1 MTTSSP
7 PLAASTAPDQ
17 GSRLTPLP
25 PDDHLR
31 EVLHNEVHARP
42 SARIRLP
49 ALVVDVAVLN
59 AGVSREMEWQ
69 HLRLLPDQQ
78 ALKLEDLQGSFLRLR
93 FAGHTLKWE
102 RHTEFTR
109 YSLIQQLPE
118 GALSGASEAD
128 LLNQL
133 AISPDWLR
141 AIPGRTVAAIKMA
154 MVHGDLSNGQA
165 LKDMGRAWFDGKPVL
180 ASMVGNGH
188 SCAMTD
194 FGLRP
199 SGFERMLVITP
210 PGTSE
215 TRAGRTSQ
223 RLQEMETYRIM
234 ALRGLPVAKALSN
247 MLASSEA
254 ELADIT
260 ARMEG
265 TDISD
270 QALLETLI
278 KLAARVERAT
288 AEHMYRFSA
297 TQAYHGLV
305 LQRIKELREQA
316 IPGTQTLGEFMQ
328 RRLSPAIATV
338 AATAQ
343 RLSSLSQ
350 RIERTSALLRTRVDI
365 LTEAQ
370 NQQLLAQLTRGQD
383 LQLNLQTTVEGLS
396 IAAIS
401 YYVISL
407 ILYLGKAAKAAGAH
421 INPELLAGAL
431 IPVVLLSIWWG
442 TRQIHKKLHK
452 AS

>member
-1 MTTSSP
+1 VPAQTDA
-7 PLAASTAPDQ
+7 PLTAPINA
-17 GSRLTPLP
+17 LP
-25 PDDHLR
+25 TDDALR

-42 SARIRLP
+42 SPRIRLP
-49 ALVVDVAVLN
+49 ALVVYVAVLN
-59 AGVSREMEWQ
+59 AGVSRDQELA
-69 HLRLLPDQQ
+69 HLRKLPGQEG
-78 ALKLEDLQGSFLRLR
+78 LTLEELRGSFLRLR
-93 FAGHTLKWE
+93 FADHTLKWE

-109 YSLIQQLPE
+109 YSLVQQLPE
-118 GALSGASEAD
+118 GAVDGASEAE
-128 LLNQL
+128 LLANL
-133 AISPDWLR
+133 VLSPEWLR
-141 AIPGRTVAAIKMA
+141 TIPGKTVAAIKLA
-154 MVHGDLSNGQA
+154 LIHGELGDGAA
-165 LKDMGRAWFDGKPVL
+165 LKAQGRAWFDGKPVL
-180 ASMVGNGH
+180 ASMLGNGH

-199 SGFERMLVITP
+199 SGFERMLVIAP
-210 PGTSE
+210 QGTSE
-215 TRAGRTSQ
+215 TRAGRICQ
-223 RLQEMETYRIM
+223 RLLELETYRIM
-234 ALRGLPVAKALSN
+234 ALRGLPLAKELSP
-247 MLASSEA
+247 MLTAAEA

-305 LQRIKELREQA
+305 LQRIKELREMA

-338 AATAQ
+338 GATAQ
-343 RLSSLSQ
+343 RLASLSQ
-350 RIERTSALLRTRVDI
+350 RIERTSGLLRTRVDI
-365 LTEAQ
+365 VTEAQ

-407 ILYLGKAAKAAGAH
+407 VLYLGKAAKAAGAH
-421 INPELLAGAL
+421 INPELLAGSL
-431 IPVVLLSIWWG
+431 IPLVLLVIWWG
-442 TRQIHKKLHK
+442 TRQIHKKLHGGH
-452 AS
+452 